1 VKQTK
6 QHPSLI
12 DVARQAGVS
21 ASTASRVLNR
31 SAVVSEDARARV
43 LAAAGALGYTLAP
56 RALPAARQNAVAL
69 LISDILNPY
78 FAEVVRGVQDE
89 INGDEYLPLLLDTG
103 ESSLRE
109 RQFLRMLGRQTV
121 QGIIVIGSRILDD
134 AELAALNRG
143 LGLPMVFIN
152 RTLRLPNVAN
162 VQVDFQAATYRAT
175 RHLLDLHHQR
185 IAFLAGP
192 REYEVSRAR
201 RSGIER
207 ALAEVGLA
215 LPEAYCLPSYPT
227 VEGGFEA
234 ASALL
239 ALPAAERP
247 TAVITYNDLMALG
260 VLSAVRAQRL
270 SVPRDLSVIGIDNI
284 AMAEHANPPLTTIA
298 QPKYQLGRLAM
309 KTLRRMLH
317 GQPPAGESYML
328 IESPLVVGASTGLAP
343 AGEPA

>member
-1 VKQTK
+1 MKSAK
-6 QHPSLI
+6 QHPSLV
-12 DVARQAGVS
+12 DVARHAGVS

-31 SAVVSEDARARV
+31 STAVNADARARV
-43 LAAAGALGYTLAP
+43 LAAAAALGYTLVP

-69 LISDILNPY
+69 LLPDILNPY

-89 INGDEYLPLLLDTG
+89 INGDEYLPILLDTV

-109 RQFLRMLGRQTV
+109 RQFLRMLSRQPV
-121 QGIIVIGSRILDD
+121 QGVIVLGSRILAD
-134 AELAALNRG
+134 ADLGDLLRR

-162 VQVDFQAATYRAT
+162 VKVDFEGATYRAT
-175 RHLLDLHHQR
+175 RHLLDLHHHR
-185 IAFLAGP
+185 IAFLPGP
-192 REYEVSRAR
+192 REYEVSLAR
-201 RSGIER
+201 RHGIER
-207 ALAEVGLA
+207 ALGEAGLA
-215 LPEAYCLPSYPT
+215 LSGAYCLPSYPT
-227 VEGGFEA
+227 TDGGFEA

-247 TAVITYNDLMALG
+247 SAIITYNDLMALG
-260 VLSAVRAQRL
+260 VLHAVRAQGL
-270 SVPRDLSVIGIDNI
+270 SVPDDLSVIGIDNI

-309 KTLRRMLH
+309 KTLRRMLS

-328 IESPLVVGASTGLAP
+328 IESPLVVRASTGPAP
-343 AGEPA
+343 VEGG